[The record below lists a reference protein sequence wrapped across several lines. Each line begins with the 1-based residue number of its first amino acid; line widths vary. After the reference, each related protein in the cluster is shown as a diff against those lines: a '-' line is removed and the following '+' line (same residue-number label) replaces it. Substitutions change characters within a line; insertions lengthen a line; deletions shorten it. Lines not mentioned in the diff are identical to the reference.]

1 MVRAF
6 LVALALLG
14 ATSSAMAAA
23 TSATS
28 SGAGCRTANERSV
41 IDKVDAG
48 FCSGIVEGTMWSLQ
62 IAKLVCLPN
71 GMTLGQ
77 GLKVLVKYMDDHP
90 EALHEKTAEL
100 AARAFVKAWPCS
112 HDSESVRKHHL
123 GLHSFRSMR
132 RIDAS
137 LRKVSALRLRH
148 SQSLASLR
156 HLPSQAK
163 VRSTIQRLGKTTKRW
178 A

>member
-1 MVRAF
+1 MVRTL

-23 TSATS
+23 TS
-28 SGAGCRTANERSV
+28 SGVGCRAANERSV

-90 EALHEKTAEL
+90 EELHEKTAEL
-100 AARAFVKAWPCS
+100 AARAFVKAWRCS
-112 HDSESVRKHHL
+112 HDSEKPR
-123 GLHSFRSMR
+123 
-132 RIDAS
+132 
-137 LRKVSALRLRH
+137 
-148 SQSLASLR
+148 
-156 HLPSQAK
+156 
-163 VRSTIQRLGKTTKRW
+163 
-178 A
+178 

>member
-1 MVRAF
+1 MVRTL

-28 SGAGCRTANERSV
+28 SGVGCRAANERSA
-41 IDKVDAG
+41 IDRVDAG

-71 GMTLGQ
+71 GVTLGQ

-90 EALHEKTAEL
+90 EELYEKTAEL

-112 HDSESVRKHHL
+112 R
-123 GLHSFRSMR
+123 
-132 RIDAS
+132 
-137 LRKVSALRLRH
+137 
-148 SQSLASLR
+148 
-156 HLPSQAK
+156 
-163 VRSTIQRLGKTTKRW
+163 
-178 A
+178 

>member
-14 ATSSAMAAA
+14 ATSSAMAAT

-28 SGAGCRTANERSV
+28 SGAGCRKANERSV

-90 EALHEKTAEL
+90 EELHEKTAEL

-112 HDSESVRKHHL
+112 HDSEKPR
-123 GLHSFRSMR
+123 
-132 RIDAS
+132 
-137 LRKVSALRLRH
+137 
-148 SQSLASLR
+148 
-156 HLPSQAK
+156 
-163 VRSTIQRLGKTTKRW
+163 
-178 A
+178 

>member
-6 LVALALLG
+6 LVVLALLG
-14 ATSSAMAAA
+14 ATSSAMAGA
-23 TSATS
+23 TSPTS
-28 SGAGCRTANERSV
+28 SGAGCRKANERPV

-90 EALHEKTAEL
+90 EELHEKTAEL

-112 HDSESVRKHHL
+112 HDSEKPADE
-123 GLHSFRSMR
+123 SFRKPQTHQQFTER
-132 RIDAS
+132 QQ
-137 LRKVSALRLRH
+137 KALRIKRRPLSPGWVGRP
-148 SQSLASLR
+148 Q
-156 HLPSQAK
+156 
-163 VRSTIQRLGKTTKRW
+163 VRGFEMPET
-178 A
+178 

>member
-1 MVRAF
+1 MTEQNN
-6 LVALALLG
+6 VALRDRGAGTLG
-14 ATSSAMAAA
+14 C
-23 TSATS
+23 TSAFGRDFIGHGRRDFPDFIGS
-28 SGAGCRTANERSV
+28 GCRTANERSV

-90 EALHEKTAEL
+90 EELHEKTAEL

-112 HDSESVRKHHL
+112 HDSEKPADE
-123 GLHSFRSMR
+123 SFR
-132 RIDAS
+132 
-137 LRKVSALRLRH
+137 
-148 SQSLASLR
+148 
-156 HLPSQAK
+156 
-163 VRSTIQRLGKTTKRW
+163 KR
-178 A
+178 

>member
-1 MVRAF
+1 MSHYEIEVRAL

-23 TSATS
+23 TSPTS

-90 EALHEKTAEL
+90 EELHMH
-100 AARAFVKAWPCS
+100 AADLDVRAFVKAWPCS
-112 HDSESVRKHHL
+112 HDPEKPADE
-123 GLHSFRSMR
+123 SFR
-132 RIDAS
+132 
-137 LRKVSALRLRH
+137 
-148 SQSLASLR
+148 
-156 HLPSQAK
+156 
-163 VRSTIQRLGKTTKRW
+163 KR
-178 A
+178 

>member
-1 MVRAF
+1 MSHYEIEVRAL

-14 ATSSAMAAA
+14 ATSSAMAA
-23 TSATS
+23 TNSATS

-90 EALHEKTAEL
+90 EELHEKTAEL

-112 HDSESVRKHHL
+112 HDSEKPR
-123 GLHSFRSMR
+123 
-132 RIDAS
+132 
-137 LRKVSALRLRH
+137 
-148 SQSLASLR
+148 
-156 HLPSQAK
+156 
-163 VRSTIQRLGKTTKRW
+163 
-178 A
+178 